1 MRFTDIFPGPLP
13 ILGMLHLKGGSPADI
28 LECAIRESDIMYAA
42 GVDAVIV
49 EDYFGSAD
57 DAERVLKWLSENRRN
72 KVYGVNILDD
82 FPRSYEFARR
92 YGARFMQVDSVAG
105 HLRPQDDTSYGE
117 MIAGYRADGSILV
130 LGGVRFKYQPYLS
143 GRTLAEDLEI
153 GRTRC
158 DAIVVTGVG
167 TGVATDIQKIRG
179 FREILGSFPLIVGA
193 GVTVQNAAE
202 TLLAVDGAIVGSA
215 FKAGG
220 LAENEMDAA
229 GVAAFMTAVRALR
242 QDMTATA

>member
-1 MRFTDIFPGPLP
+1 MRFMDIFPGPLP
-13 ILGMLHLKGGSPADI
+13 ILGMLHLKGDSPADI
-28 LECAIRESDIMYAA
+28 LERAMRESDIMYEA

-57 DAERVLKWLSENRRN
+57 DAERVLGWLSANRRD
-72 KVYGVNILDD
+72 KIYGVNILDD
-82 FPRSYEFARR
+82 FPRSYELARR

-105 HLRPQDDTSYGE
+105 HLRPQDDPPYGE
-117 MIAGYRADGSILV
+117 MIAGYRADGSVFV

-143 GRTLAEDLEI
+143 GRTLAQDLEI

-158 DAIVVTGVG
+158 DAIVVTGEG
-167 TGVATDIQKIRG
+167 TGMVTDTQKIRD

-193 GVTVQNAAE
+193 GVTAQNAAE
-202 TLLAVDGAIVGSA
+202 TLLAADGAIVGSA

-220 LAENEMDAA
+220 LAKNELDAA
-229 GVAAFMTAVRALR
+229 NVAAFMTAVRVLR
-242 QDMTATA
+242 KTIG